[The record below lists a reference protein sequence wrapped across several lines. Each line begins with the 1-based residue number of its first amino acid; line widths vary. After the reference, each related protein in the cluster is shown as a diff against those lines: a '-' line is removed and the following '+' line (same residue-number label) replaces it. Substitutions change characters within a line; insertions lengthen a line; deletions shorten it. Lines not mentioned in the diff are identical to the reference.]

1 MAGASNLQTS
11 APCGLRA
18 EFPPRRTQPRPDG
31 RGGGPDKAGMSV
43 AGAPSLGPAV
53 GGDPPPSDRS
63 EGPADPGWIPVQRVL
78 DALRTLQHAAASGA
92 PLDGSV
98 MAALGKQLHRY
109 APRRSAPC

>member
-1 MAGASNLQTS
+1 
-11 APCGLRA
+11 
-18 EFPPRRTQPRPDG
+18 
-31 RGGGPDKAGMSV
+31 MSV
-43 AGAPSLGPAV
+43 ADARSLGPAAV
-53 GGDPPPSDRS
+53 VGDPPPPSDPS
-63 EGPADPGWIPVQRVL
+63 EGPADAGWIPVQRVL